1 MRVGHQPHLDS
12 HKMTEL
18 WQRGRDMSDLF
29 RKKSVERINS
39 PEELSDY
46 IRVATPSVWLVLM
59 ATTILLAG
67 MLAWSVL
74 GTVTVENAD
83 GSTREVHPIFFVT
96 N

>member
-1 MRVGHQPHLDS
+1 
-12 HKMTEL
+12 
-18 WQRGRDMSDLF
+18 MSELF
-29 RKKSVERINS
+29 RKKSVERIHS

-46 IRVATPSVWLVLM
+46 IRVATPSVWLVLL

-74 GTVTVENAD
+74 GTVSIEKED
-83 GSTREVHPIFFVT
+83 GTTREVHPIFFVT

>member
-1 MRVGHQPHLDS
+1 
-12 HKMTEL
+12 MTEL

-39 PEELSDY
+39 PEALSDY

-74 GTVTVENAD
+74 GTVTVEKAD